1 MPFQEQSWVFMMTKD
16 EKFLCMSP
24 TPGKQGTAIPRW
36 KYELLRDVILEI
48 LSAHKPGVLFK
59 DLPHL
64 ISERLDD
71 TQKAQLGSVTW
82 HCTTVKLDL
91 EARGEI
97 TRVAKASPQQLIRK
111 R

>member
-1 MPFQEQSWVFMMTKD
+1 MTNE
-16 EKFLCMSP
+16 EKFLCLSP
-24 TPGKQGTAIPRW
+24 TPGKQGTSIPRW
-36 KYELLRDVILEI
+36 KYDLLRELILELLP
-48 LSAHKPGVLFK
+48 AQAPGTLFK

-71 TQKAQLGSVTW
+71 AQKERLGSVTW

-97 TRVAKASPQQLIRK
+97 ERVAKASPQQLIRK
-111 R
+111 T